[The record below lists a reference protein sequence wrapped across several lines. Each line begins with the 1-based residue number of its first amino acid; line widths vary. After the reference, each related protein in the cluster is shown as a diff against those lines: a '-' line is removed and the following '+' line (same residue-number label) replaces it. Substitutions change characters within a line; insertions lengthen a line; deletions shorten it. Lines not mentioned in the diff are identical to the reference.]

1 MFSIPRIKAVGPD
14 DDGSAQVQAGFGP
27 AQNLSSGFDEWSC
40 TVVITTTSL
49 RHKIRLSFSYQ
60 CKRS

>member
-27 AQNLSSGFDEWSC
+27 AQNLSSGFDE
-40 TVVITTTSL
+40 
-49 RHKIRLSFSYQ
+49 
-60 CKRS
+60 